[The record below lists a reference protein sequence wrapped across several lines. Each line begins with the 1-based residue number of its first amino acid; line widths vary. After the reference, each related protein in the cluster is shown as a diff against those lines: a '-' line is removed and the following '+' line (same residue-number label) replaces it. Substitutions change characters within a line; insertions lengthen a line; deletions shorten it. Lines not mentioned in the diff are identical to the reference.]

1 MGTNIMALFANVSI
15 DLTKFKELLQTNPN
29 HSAFTKHSNGRMYVN
44 LTIWENEEADKFGN
58 NVSLQVNSKKEQ
70 RDVEGKHYVGNGK
83 KSGSAPTQA
92 AAPAQAP
99 IATSPD
105 LPF

>member
-1 MGTNIMALFANVSI
+1 MGTKTMALFANVSM
-15 DLTKFKELLQTNPN
+15 DLTKFKELLQQNPN

-44 LTIWENEEADKFGN
+44 LTIWENEETDKFGN
-58 NVSLQVNSKKEQ
+58 NVSIQVNSKKEQ

-83 KSGSAPTQA
+83 KSGSSPTQA
-92 AAPAQAP
+92 AAAQTS
-99 IATSPD
+99 IATSTE

>member
-1 MGTNIMALFANVSI
+1 MALFANISI
-15 DLTKFKELLQTNPN
+15 DLTKFKELLQANPN
-29 HSAFTKHSNGRMYVN
+29 HSAFTKHANGRMYVN
-44 LTIWENEEADKFGN
+44 LTIWENDEVDKFGN

-70 RDVEGKHYVGNGK
+70 RDAEGKHYVGNGK
-83 KSGSAPTQA
+83 KSGSAPQQA

-99 IATSPD
+99 VETSTE

>member
-1 MGTNIMALFANVSI
+1 MALFANVSI
-15 DLTKFKELLQTNPN
+15 DLTKFKELLQANPN
-29 HSAFTKHSNGRMYVN
+29 HSAFTKHANGRMYVN
-44 LTIWENEEADKFGN
+44 LTIWENEEVDKFGN

-70 RDVEGKHYVGNGK
+70 RDYEGKHYVGNGK
-83 KSGSAPTQA
+83 KSGNVPQQA

-99 IATSPD
+99 VETSSE

>member
-1 MGTNIMALFANVSI
+1 MGSITMALFANVSM
-15 DLTKFKELLQTNPN
+15 DLTKFKELLQANPN

-44 LTIWENEEADKFGN
+44 LTIWENDEVDNYGK
-58 NVSLQVNSKKEQ
+58 NVSIQVNSKKEQ

-83 KSGSAPTQA
+83 KSGTPTMQA
-92 AAPAQAP
+92 SSPAQAP
-99 IATSPD
+99 IATSTE

>member
-1 MGTNIMALFANVSI
+1 MGTKTMALFANVSM
-15 DLTKFKELLQTNPN
+15 DLTKFKELLQQNPN

-70 RDVEGKHYVGNGK
+70 RDVEGKHYIGNGK
-83 KSGSAPTQA
+83 RAGTQPAA

-99 IATSPD
+99 IATSTE

>member
-1 MGTNIMALFANVSI
+1 MALFANVSM
-15 DLTKFKELLQTNPN
+15 DLTKFKELLQQNPN

-58 NVSLQVNSKKEQ
+58 NVSIQVNSKKEQ

-83 KSGSAPTQA
+83 KSGSSPTQA
-92 AAPAQAP
+92 AAAQTS
-99 IATSPD
+99 IATSTE